1 MCVCVFFSEF
11 RFFTFLFHFLIGLSC
26 ETINT
31 RGNDLCSNFS
41 NKLFVLIC
49 RIGSSEHICWAQW
62 ENAPLLGLSYFKFWW
77 QYIKGLNGWL
87 ANKEYVHTFIVGVAS
102 VGLKFGEEKVHFFA
116 NEFEFQFDAEKM
128 NFIRPRYQLKSNFV
142 GVFQNPIHLDG
153 IEMVGR
159 YFCYYF
165 EWTYLREKW
174 QNTYVSPFEVRLQ
187 HQRPRVYFYYLLLAV
202 NKIVIQKLA

>member
-1 MCVCVFFSEF
+1 MLRAQRQNCLKIRDRPTFIDTPDAGKCKQKPSAKRINNTKSSCCDNYPDNFRYCISIVMRMCVCVCVFFSEF

-77 QYIKGLNGWL
+77 QYIKGLNGWHERN
-87 ANKEYVHTFIVGVAS
+87 A
-102 VGLKFGEEKVHFFA
+102 KFYSYKRDS
-116 NEFEFQFDAEKM
+116 QTKSM
-128 NFIRPRYQLKSNFV
+128 SIRS
-142 GVFQNPIHLDG
+142 
-153 IEMVGR
+153 
-159 YFCYYF
+159 
-165 EWTYLREKW
+165 
-174 QNTYVSPFEVRLQ
+174 
-187 HQRPRVYFYYLLLAV
+187 LLV
-202 NKIVIQKLA
+202 